1 MNLFEETESQ
11 VRYYS
16 RHWPVVFER
25 AFESRLY
32 DESGRSFIDFFAGAG
47 ALNYGHNHP
56 VLKAALIDFLQA
68 DGLIQSLDMWT
79 VPRSEFL
86 RVLRDIVLIPRGLDH
101 KVQFPGPAGT
111 TAVEA
116 AIKLARKVTGRN
128 TVVGFTGG
136 FHGMTLGSQSIIG
149 GSDSEMGGSGTRA
162 GFARPLPYCTQST
175 YKSGFDT
182 VDRLLGGSSTSIKP
196 AAVIVEV
203 VQGEGGINIA
213 ATEWLRSL
221 SEVCRSRNIIFIVDD
236 VQMGCGRTGPFFS
249 FERAGLRPDIICLSK
264 SISAYGLPLALTLVR
279 PDLDTWKPGEHSGT
293 FRGFTPAFVT
303 ASKGLTLFWSDD
315 TLARS
320 TSAKSEIISRALLK
334 ISSDYHELGVTIRGC
349 GLAFGVEFR
358 TAEVASAVAQ
368 ESFACGLLV
377 ETAGA
382 LGNVVKF
389 LPPLTISA
397 DDLTEGLSIFQKAVS
412 VASRN
417 TKIEVPQMRCKD
429 DGSFS

>member
-1 MNLFEETESQ
+1 
-11 VRYYS
+11 
-16 RHWPVVFER
+16 
-25 AFESRLY
+25 
-32 DESGRSFIDFFAGAG
+32 
-47 ALNYGHNHP
+47 
-56 VLKAALIDFLQA
+56 
-68 DGLIQSLDMWT
+68 MWT
-79 VPRSEFL
+79 APRREFL
-86 RVLRDIVLIPRGLDH
+86 RALRDIVLIPRGLDH

-128 TVVGFTGG
+128 TVVGFAGG
-136 FHGMTLGSQSIIG
+136 FHGMTLGSLSIIQ
-149 GSDSEMGGSGTRA
+149 GSSSEMGALGTPA
-162 GFARPLPYCTQST
+162 GFARPLPYCTQLT

-196 AAVIVEV
+196 AAVIVET

-213 ATEWLRSL
+213 TTEWLRSL

-264 SISAYGLPLALTLVR
+264 SISAYGLPLALTLVS
-279 PDLDTWKPGEHSGT
+279 PDLDTWEPGEHSGT

-303 ASKGLTLFWSDD
+303 AAKGLALFWSDD

-320 TSAKSEIISRALLK
+320 TSAKSEVISKALHK
-334 ISSDYHELGVTIRGC
+334 ISSDYHELGTTIRGC

-368 ESFACGLLV
+368 ESFARGLLI

-412 VASRN
+412 VASRK
-417 TKIEVPQMRCKD
+417 TKTAVAQ
-429 DGSFS
+429 